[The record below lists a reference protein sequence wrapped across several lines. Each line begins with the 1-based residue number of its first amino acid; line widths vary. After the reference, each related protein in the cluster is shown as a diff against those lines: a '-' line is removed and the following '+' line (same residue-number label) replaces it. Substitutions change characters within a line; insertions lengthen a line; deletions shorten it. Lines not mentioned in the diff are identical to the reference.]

1 MALINKKESVI
12 RIPKQRVDSI
22 STNKLFYYV
31 DIVKN
36 ESNENKVV
44 FGLVNN
50 LKGKKKIKEFDSIKK
65 LQREVNKIVNK

>member
-1 MALINKKESVI
+1 MALINKKESVV
-12 RIPKQRVDSI
+12 RIPKQQVDSI
-22 STNKLFYYV
+22 STNRLFYYV
-31 DIVKN
+31 DIIKN
-36 ESNENKVV
+36 ESNENTVV

>member
-12 RIPKQRVDSI
+12 RIPKQQVDSI
-22 STNKLFYYV
+22 STNRLFYYV

-36 ESNENKVV
+36 ESTENKVV

>member
-12 RIPKQRVDSI
+12 RIPKQQVDSI
-22 STNKLFYYV
+22 STNRLFYYV

>member
-1 MALINKKESVI
+1 MRL
-12 RIPKQRVDSI
+12 
-22 STNKLFYYV
+22 
-31 DIVKN
+31 VKN
-36 ESNENKVV
+36 ESNENTVV

>member
-36 ESNENKVV
+36 ESNENTVA

>member
-1 MALINKKESVI
+1 MALINKKESVV
-12 RIPKQRVDSI
+12 RIPKQQVDSI
-22 STNKLFYYV
+22 STNRLFYYV

>member
-31 DIVKN
+31 DVVKN
-36 ESNENKVV
+36 ESNENTVV
-44 FGLVNN
+44 FGLGNN

>member
-1 MALINKKESVI
+1 MV
-12 RIPKQRVDSI
+12 RIPKQQVDSI
-22 STNKLFYYV
+22 STNRLFYYV

-36 ESNENKVV
+36 ESNENTVV
-44 FGLVNN
+44 FRLVNN

>member
-12 RIPKQRVDSI
+12 RIPKQQVDSI
-22 STNKLFYYV
+22 STNRLFYYV
-31 DIVKN
+31 DVVKN
-36 ESNENKVV
+36 ESNENTVV

-50 LKGKKKIKEFDSIKK
+50 LKGKNKIKEFDSIKK